1 MNSSNPEEEEK
12 EKKIFV
18 ERLQK
23 FIEFTQ
29 IEVDKGVNPGG
40 HYKAVWTRDA
50 AFILKDQFLSGHF
63 KIALQQILLIWSNQI
78 IATST
83 TKEKLISLLY
93 CDLKTK
99 PLLYGRGSPE
109 LDFNPIIADDDTKKK
124 FDGALPTT
132 VYYEKGFCEVY
143 GQNPDIDSTALMIS
157 TTSYILSNLV
167 DLKDNSPAA
176 TTNTAE
182 PVITLSLNESIMD
195 NKRRGENEIPF
206 SKFSL
211 NDIINFLIPRM
222 LKAVKYLQNKDTD
235 NDGLLEQKHNED
247 WMDTTLRIGKVVYSQ
262 ACWILALKNLS
273 VLLKKIGNQIE
284 SKRLEE
290 MANRA
295 IVAVENKMWSAK
307 DECYVD
313 LLDADL
319 HLDEK
324 MHNRLVTQD
333 ISLYLVALTE
343 AEGKKEKEESN
354 KDPRHK
360 YIDSNMN
367 MNEYLTKSESYTDN
381 ININLDIIFER
392 ALSTLEVLKKRAWK
406 NNLPLVTETE
416 ITKTGPW
423 LLNTNEYH
431 NHTFWLWITGIEM
444 LARTRFGKTDDC
456 SFLLSKFVSNS
467 GIHSNM
473 LHEWVNP
480 LTFQGSGAYP
490 FRTGISSVRIAAIES
505 LTKRAANTIT
515 IPSDNLKSLDSY
527 EIYINKS

>member
-1 MNSSNPEEEEK
+1 MNLLAQE

-18 ERLQK
+18 ERLNK

-29 IEVDKGVNPGG
+29 TEVDKGVNPGG

-50 AFILKDQFLSGHF
+50 AFILKDQFLSGQF

-78 IATST
+78 VATEEPS
-83 TKEKLISLLY
+83 LSLLY
-93 CDLKTK
+93 CNLKTK

-109 LDFNPIIADDDTKKK
+109 MDFNPSVADDNTKKN

-132 VYYEKGFCEVY
+132 IYYEKGFCEVY
-143 GQNPDIDSTALMIS
+143 GQNPDIDSIALMIS
-157 TTSYILSNLV
+157 TTSYILSNIL
-167 DLKDNSPAA
+167 DLKDSP
-176 TTNTAE
+176 TKAE
-182 PVITLSLNESIMD
+182 PVITLSLNERID
-195 NKRRGENEIPF
+195 NRKENEIPF

-211 NDIINFLIPRM
+211 NDIINFLTPCMI
-222 LKAVKYLQNKDTD
+222 KALKYLQNRDID

-262 ACWILALKNLS
+262 ACWILALKNFS
-273 VLLKKIGNQIE
+273 VLLRKIGNEKE
-284 SKRLEE
+284 SKMLEK
-290 MANRA
+290 MISTA
-295 IVAVENKMWSAK
+295 ILAVESKMWSAK
-307 DECYVD
+307 DGCYLD

-319 HLDEK
+319 HLDKK

-343 AEGKKEKEESN
+343 EDNKNTIYKCTDSMYKE
-354 KDPRHK
+354 
-360 YIDSNMN
+360 DS
-367 MNEYLTKSESYTDN
+367 KCKSYTN
-381 ININLDIIFER
+381 NLNLAIYQR
-392 ALSTLEVLKKRAWK
+392 ASSTLEVLKKRAWK

-423 LLNTNEYH
+423 LLKTNEYH
-431 NHTFWLWITGIEM
+431 NHTFWPWITGIEL
-444 LARTRFGKTDDC
+444 LARTRFGKIDEC

-473 LHEWVNP
+473 LYEWVNP

-490 FRTGISSVRIAAIES
+490 FRTGISSVRIAAFES
-505 LTKRAANTIT
+505 LKEHKRQQLS
-515 IPSDNLKSLDSY
+515 SDN
-527 EIYINKS
+527 

>member
-1 MNSSNPEEEEK
+1 MNLLAQE

-18 ERLQK
+18 ERLNK

-29 IEVDKGVNPGG
+29 TEVDKGVNPGG

-78 IATST
+78 VATEEPS
-83 TKEKLISLLY
+83 LSLLY
-93 CDLKTK
+93 CNLKTK

-109 LDFNPIIADDDTKKK
+109 MDFNPSVADDNTKKN

-132 VYYEKGFCEVY
+132 IYYEKGFCEVY
-143 GQNPDIDSTALMIS
+143 GQNPDIDSIALMIS
-157 TTSYILSNLV
+157 TTSYILSNIL
-167 DLKDNSPAA
+167 DLKDSP
-176 TTNTAE
+176 TKAE
-182 PVITLSLNESIMD
+182 PVITLSLNERID
-195 NKRRGENEIPF
+195 NRKENEIPF

-211 NDIINFLIPRM
+211 NDIINFLTPCMI
-222 LKAVKYLQNKDTD
+222 KALKYLQNRDID

-262 ACWILALKNLS
+262 ACWILALKNFS
-273 VLLKKIGNQIE
+273 VLLRKIGNEKE
-284 SKRLEE
+284 SKMLEK
-290 MANRA
+290 MISTA
-295 IVAVENKMWSAK
+295 ILAVESKMWSAK
-307 DECYVD
+307 DGCYLD

-319 HLDEK
+319 HLDKK

-343 AEGKKEKEESN
+343 EDNKNTIYKCTDNMYKE
-354 KDPRHK
+354 
-360 YIDSNMN
+360 DS
-367 MNEYLTKSESYTDN
+367 KCKSYTN
-381 ININLDIIFER
+381 NLNLAIYQR
-392 ALSTLEVLKKRAWK
+392 ASSTLEVLKKRAWK

-423 LLNTNEYH
+423 LLKTNEYH
-431 NHTFWLWITGIEM
+431 NHTFWPWITGIEL
-444 LARTRFGKTDDC
+444 LARTRFGKIDEC

-473 LHEWVNP
+473 LYEWVNP

-490 FRTGISSVRIAAIES
+490 FRTGISSVRIAAFES
-505 LTKRAANTIT
+505 LKEHKRQQLS
-515 IPSDNLKSLDSY
+515 SDN
-527 EIYINKS
+527 

>member
-1 MNSSNPEEEEK
+1 M
-12 EKKIFV
+12 
-18 ERLQK
+18 
-23 FIEFTQ
+23 
-29 IEVDKGVNPGG
+29 EVDKGINPGS
-40 HYKAVWTRDA
+40 HYEAVWTRDA
-50 AFILKDQFLSGHF
+50 VLYSRIKFLSGHF

-78 IATST
+78 IATT

-167 DLKDNSPAA
+167 DLKDNSFT
-176 TTNTAE
+176 TTNEAE

-195 NKRRGENEIPF
+195 NKRIGENETIPF

-211 NDIINFLIPRM
+211 NDIINFLTPRM
-222 LKAVKYLQNKDTD
+222 LKAVKYLQNKDID

-273 VLLKKIGNQIE
+273 VLLNKIGNQIE

-295 IVAVENKMWSAK
+295 IVAVENKMWSTK
-307 DECYVD
+307 DGCYID

-343 AEGKKEKEESN
+343 AEGKKEKKEESN
-354 KDPRHK
+354 KDLRYK
-360 YIDSNMN
+360 YINSNMN

-392 ALSTLEVLKKRAWK
+392 ALSTLDVLKKRAWK

-456 SFLLSKFVSNS
+456 SFLLSKFISNS

-480 LTFQGSGAYP
+480 LTFQGSGAFP

-505 LTKRAANTIT
+505 LTKRADNTKIT
-515 IPSDNLKSLDSY
+515 ISSDNLKSLDSC
-527 EIYINKS
+527 K